1 MARGGWVAAVIAST
15 LGDAALRAPRASALT
30 QTRCRCP
37 SGARERRGANAGGSV
52 LRQGV
57 RESAPRA
64 ARGQLLRRAKKLPRV
79 REHRGPLSQLRGR
92 PPRWQPVFCVLR
104 GDGRLEWFG
113 RQEWGP
119 EARPAPPPPRPRTP
133 PPVDFGPDYLVLL
146 APSPGCPEGRA
157 GEDPDALLEVPVRCP
172 LFLEHPFRR
181 HLCFSAPTREAQRAW
196 RLALQGG
203 IRLRGTVL
211 QRSQAPAARA
221 FLDTVRLHRQQQGH
235 FGDDDV
241 TLGSDAEVLAA
252 VLMRELLPALRARTP
267 PSLPGA
273 GRARAWAWTELL
285 DAVHAA
291 VLARVSARLR
301 AFQPEKDELLAALER
316 TIRADLDHTLQL
328 RARAAGGLQTGV
340 QGLLESCLRR
350 EVDAQLPRVTRTLLR
365 TVEAATAAVRA
376 LLARGVERLCG
387 RLRQDPSG
395 ARLRRE
401 VHAFGEMPWDPELMQ
416 ACYREAERAKGPLG
430 QLVAPFGFLGTQ
442 SLVFGVQDLA
452 QQLLADA
459 VATFLQLADQA
470 LPTGLA
476 CDQAARQLEK
486 VGGRVL
492 KKFESDSGSGR
503 RAFVRGWALSVFLP
517 FVLRRLEASRGQE
530 LPEIEGDVLAVGG
543 QALTTQGI
551 YEGVIRE
558 VLLARIDRE
567 LTRALGASDASCS
580 PAGGPEA
587 EWEEEEEEVRTPR
600 EGM

>member
-1 MARGGWVAAVIAST
+1 
-15 LGDAALRAPRASALT
+15 
-30 QTRCRCP
+30 
-37 SGARERRGANAGGSV
+37 
-52 LRQGV
+52 
-57 RESAPRA
+57 
-64 ARGQLLRRAKKLPRV
+64 
-79 REHRGPLSQLRGR
+79 
-92 PPRWQPVFCVLR
+92 
-104 GDGRLEWFG
+104 
-113 RQEWGP
+113 
-119 EARPAPPPPRPRTP
+119 
-133 PPVDFGPDYLVLL
+133 
-146 APSPGCPEGRA
+146 
-157 GEDPDALLEVPVRCP
+157 
-172 LFLEHPFRR
+172 
-181 HLCFSAPTREAQRAW
+181 
-196 RLALQGG
+196 
-203 IRLRGTVL
+203 
-211 QRSQAPAARA
+211 
-221 FLDTVRLHRQQQGH
+221 
-235 FGDDDV
+235 
-241 TLGSDAEVLAA
+241 
-252 VLMRELLPALRARTP
+252 MRELLPALRARTP

-328 RARAAGGLQTGV
+328 RARAAGGCGVTGV

-517 FVLRRLEASRGQE
+517 FVLRRLEPLCFQE

-580 PAGGPEA
+580 PAAPNLNLVSSFPAGTEAFVASCCLPEKTSVVA
-587 EWEEEEEEVRTPR
+587 SPLPELSSCFRTGLRRDFPGHVLR
-600 EGM
+600 SAFRGRDL

>member
-1 MARGGWVAAVIAST
+1 MGGRPSCALSERQQQRLSGRVDAL
-15 LGDAALRAPRASALT
+15 LGDFLPRYRAQLAAS
-30 QTRCRCP
+30 
-37 SGARERRGANAGGSV
+37 
-52 LRQGV
+52 
-57 RESAPRA
+57 
-64 ARGQLLRRAKKLPRV
+64 KLPRV

-113 RQEWGP
+113 RQEDFERG
-119 EARPAPPPPRPRTP
+119 ARPLGSAVLTGYRLLTSQ
-133 PPVDFGPDYLVLL
+133 PDYLRLL
-146 APSPGCPEGRA
+146 DALGPGCPEGRA

-221 FLDTVRLHRQQQGH
+221 FLDAVRLHRQQQGH

-285 DAVHAA
+285 GAVHAA

-328 RARAAGGLQTGV
+328 RARAAGRLRAGV

-442 SLVFGVQDLA
+442 SLVFGAQDLA

-470 LPTGLA
+470 LTTGLA

-551 YEGVIRE
+551 YEDVIRE
-558 VLLARIDRE
+558 VLLARIDRDE
-567 LTRALGASDASCS
+567 ETEPQRERGACPTQPGPGAQVQPPCALPPSGTFRS
-580 PAGGPEA
+580 
-587 EWEEEEEEVRTPR
+587 
-600 EGM
+600 

>member
-1 MARGGWVAAVIAST
+1 MGRERPAGRVDAL
-15 LGDAALRAPRASALT
+15 LGDFLPRYHAQLAA
-30 QTRCRCP
+30 
-37 SGARERRGANAGGSV
+37 SV
-52 LRQGV
+52 LRQVAG
-57 RESAPRA
+57 ELGAPERA
-64 ARGQLLRRAKKLPRV
+64 AGQLLRSKVGCRVASPR
-79 REHRGPLSQLRGR
+79 GLSQLRGR

-113 RQEWGP
+113 RRRVGGAGGSSLGSASDGYRHALP
-119 EARPAPPPPRPRTP
+119 ARLLQPPGRL
-133 PPVDFGPDYLVLL
+133 GPD
-146 APSPGCPEGRA
+146 R
-157 GEDPDALLEVPVRCP
+157 DALLDVPVRWP
-172 LFLEHPFRR
+172 LFWSTLPETLCSRHQRR
-181 HLCFSAPTREAQRAW
+181 HSVASRCA
-196 RLALQGG
+196 GG
-203 IRLRGTVL
+203 GAGGLDHG
-211 QRSQAPAARA
+211 PAAR
-221 FLDTVRLHRQQQGH
+221 GH
-235 FGDDDV
+235 LRRTTDV
-241 TLGSDAEVLAA
+241 TWTDAEHGLAA

-267 PSLPGA
+267 PPA
-273 GRARAWAWTELL
+273 GRRRARALAWTEL
-285 DAVHAA
+285 DAVSGSCWPE
-291 VLARVSARLR
+291 VSGAGCA
-301 AFQPEKDELLAALER
+301 AFQPER
-316 TIRADLDHTLQL
+316 TSCSRRWRGRIRAELDHTLSCDA
-328 RARAAGGLQTGV
+328 RARRAGV

-517 FVLRRLEASRGQE
+517 FVLRRLEPLCFQE

-580 PAGGPEA
+580 PAAPNLNLVSSFPAGTEAFVASCCLPEKTSVVA
-587 EWEEEEEEVRTPR
+587 SPLPELSSCFRTGLRRDFPGHVLR
-600 EGM
+600 SAFRGRDL